1 MTALDD
7 IRAKRFEGSEPI
19 GVVMDHTGAGPDGH
33 GGTLERRG
41 VAKLGYAWEAAQ
53 VLFRRRVWESGGKQ
67 CVGLGC
73 SSTLTSDGLLRWIL
87 PQRIW
92 NEVDTVLP
100 QVTIYRGEDELAKA
114 LASLCRQPVRPH
126 V

>member
-73 SSTLTSDGLLRWIL
+73 SSTLRRRPRTDKATASSTTEQFAHCYKKYTKRRQSTKRRW
-87 PQRIW
+87 
-92 NEVDTVLP
+92 
-100 QVTIYRGEDELAKA
+100 
-114 LASLCRQPVRPH
+114 
-126 V
+126 